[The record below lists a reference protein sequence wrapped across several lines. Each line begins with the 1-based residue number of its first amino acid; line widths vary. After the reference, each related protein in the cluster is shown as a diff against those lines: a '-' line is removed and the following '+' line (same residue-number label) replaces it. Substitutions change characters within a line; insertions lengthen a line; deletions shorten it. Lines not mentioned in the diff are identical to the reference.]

1 MIFNFMML
9 MRRRRGEELIEWILN
24 DPFFQSIRFA
34 ASFPFRSELSV
45 NSYKDTETIA
55 VVRKGQRRTLSS
67 EPLPRQVTNNAAA
80 ASLGP
85 ADSSQH

>member
-1 MIFNFMML
+1 ML
-9 MRRRRGEELIEWILN
+9 LLVRRRGEGLIEWISN
-24 DPFFQSIRFA
+24 NPFFQSIRFA

-45 NSYKDTETIA
+45 YSSKDAEGIA
-55 VVRKGQRRTLSS
+55 VGRKGRRSYRSLV
-67 EPLPRQVTNNAAA
+67 PLPRQVTNNAAA